1 VLPHDHHSVQV
12 YLYLQRSAYENEKK
26 KYGHMACT
34 WTDCGVLGLTVE
46 YATVCSKSVKEFLL
60 KTVQAMHPSLALSSR
75 AADLKA

>member
-1 VLPHDHHSVQV
+1 MLPHDHHGVQV

-26 KYGHMACT
+26 IMAI
-34 WTDCGVLGLTVE
+34 WLVLGLTVE

-60 KTVQAMHPSLALSSR
+60 KTVQAMHPTLALSSR

>member
-1 VLPHDHHSVQV
+1 VLPHVDHHGVQV

-26 KYGHMACT
+26 NMAK
-34 WTDCGVLGLTVE
+34 WLVLGLTVE

-60 KTVQAMHPSLALSSR
+60 KTVQAMHPTLALSSR